1 MEKVSV
7 AMDEQET
14 TINLVP
20 ARVSNE
26 AEVYTSDP
34 VMDKRLHKLAEA
46 YPEDV
51 QIVREDKYGT
61 EYIIPAKWIT
71 IRKPRSIA
79 MTDEMRAAVAE
90 RLQRARQARA

>member
-1 MEKVSV
+1 MEKVSI

-20 ARVSNE
+20 ARVSDK

-51 QIVREDKYGT
+51 QITREDKYGS
-61 EYIIPAKWIT
+61 EFLISAKWVT
-71 IRKPRSIA
+71 IRRPRTVVMS
-79 MTDEMRAAVAE
+79 DEMRAAAAE
-90 RLQRARQARA
+90 RLQRARQARV